1 MIAALVLAS
10 IRIAILPVAPAD
22 EARPAPAVAG
32 LLAEVLGEMQGVELV
47 RLDALEGKL
56 GQRVAALRDR
66 CGDQPDCRLRLGR
79 MLDLNLLLLLAAE
92 RLEAGVALEL
102 DLLDMGSG
110 KRLRHVSRTLCGD
123 TALRRDAL
131 AALLTG
137 VLFPQRLVGRI
148 ALRIRPAG
156 ATVLLDGRVRLKHA
170 PRQVNL
176 ESVPAGRHNL
186 RIERAGYRDFIA
198 IVQVPFQGVSQLDVE
213 LQPAPPADPQPA
225 SEPP

>member
-1 MIAALVLAS
+1 
-10 IRIAILPVAPAD
+10 
-22 EARPAPAVAG
+22 
-32 LLAEVLGEMQGVELV
+32 V

-56 GQRVAALRDR
+56 GQRVAALRAR

-79 MLDLNLLLLLAAE
+79 MLELNLLLLLEAE

-102 DLLDMGSG
+102 DVLDMGSG
-110 KRLRHVSRTLCGD
+110 KRLRHVSRSLYGD

-137 VLFPQRLVGRI
+137 CLFPQRLVGRI

-156 ATVLLDGRVRLKHA
+156 ASVLLDGRVRLKDA

-176 ESVPAGRHNL
+176 ESVPAGRHTL
-186 RIERAGYRDFIA
+186 RIQRAGYRDFIA
-198 IVQVPFQGVSQLDVE
+198 IVQVPFGGVSQLDVQ
-213 LQPAPPADPQPA
+213 LQPAQPDQPDQPADPQPA